1 MKKTIAT
8 ISMSFFAL
16 LFFGLI
22 FSLILSLLSYKDVIT
37 VQSGE
42 WIMYITSLI
51 GFFALGFYS
60 GFKTKKRGLLI
71 GITLSL
77 IYVLFALILRFF
89 GLTSTSLLSRL
100 MLIARIVILNVSAI
114 LGVNMGSKRLEK
126 N

>member
-37 VQSGE
+37 VRSGE
-42 WIMYITSLI
+42 WIMYISSLI

-71 GITLSL
+71 GISLSL
-77 IYVLFALILRFF
+77 IYVIFALILRFF
-89 GLTSTSLLSRL
+89 GLTSTGLLSRL

-126 N
+126 H

>member
-42 WIMYITSLI
+42 WIMYISSLI

-89 GLTSTSLLSRL
+89 GLTSTGLLSRL
-100 MLIARIVILNVSAI
+100 MLIARIVILNVEW
-114 LGVNMGSKRLEK
+114 LPKRHMRI
-126 N
+126 

>member
-42 WIMYITSLI
+42 WIMYISSLI

-71 GITLSL
+71 GIFLSL
-77 IYVLFALILRFF
+77 IYVIFALILRFF
-89 GLTSTSLLSRL
+89 GLTSTGLLSRL
-100 MLIARIVILNVSAI
+100 MLIARIVILNVSAV

-126 N
+126 H

>member
-42 WIMYITSLI
+42 WIMYISSLI

-71 GITLSL
+71 GISLSL
-77 IYVLFALILRFF
+77 IYVIFALILRFF
-89 GLTSTSLLSRL
+89 GLTSTGLLSRL

-126 N
+126 H

>member
-42 WIMYITSLI
+42 WIMYISSLI
-51 GFFALGFYS
+51 VFFALGFYS

-89 GLTSTSLLSRL
+89 GLTSTGLLSRL
-100 MLIARIVILNVSAI
+100 MLIARIVILNVSAV

-126 N
+126 H

>member
-16 LFFGLI
+16 LFFGLV

-71 GITLSL
+71 GIALSL

-89 GLTSTSLLSRL
+89 GLTRTGLLNRL
-100 MLIARIVILNVSAI
+100 MLIARIVILNVSAV

-126 N
+126 H

>member
-42 WIMYITSLI
+42 WIMYISSLI
-51 GFFALGFYS
+51 SFFALGFYS

-77 IYVLFALILRFF
+77 IYVIFALILRFF
-89 GLTSTSLLSRL
+89 GLTSTGLLSRL
-100 MLIARIVILNVSAI
+100 MIIARIVILNVSAV

-126 N
+126 H

>member
-1 MKKTIAT
+1 MKKTIAN

-42 WIMYITSLI
+42 WIMYISSLI

-89 GLTSTSLLSRL
+89 GLTSTGLLSRL
-100 MLIARIVILNVSAI
+100 MLIARIVILNVSAV

-126 N
+126 H

>member
-42 WIMYITSLI
+42 WIMYISSLI

-89 GLTSTSLLSRL
+89 GLTSTGLLSRL
-100 MLIARIVILNVSAI
+100 MLIARIVILNVSAV

-126 N
+126 H

>member
-1 MKKTIAT
+1 MKKTIAN

-42 WIMYITSLI
+42 WIMYISSLI

-71 GITLSL
+71 GISLSL
-77 IYVLFALILRFF
+77 IYVIFALILRFF
-89 GLTSTSLLSRL
+89 GLTSTGLLSRL

-126 N
+126 H

>member
-42 WIMYITSLI
+42 WIMYISSLI

-71 GITLSL
+71 GISLSL
-77 IYVLFALILRFF
+77 IYVIFALILRFF
-89 GLTSTSLLSRL
+89 GLTRTGLLNRL
-100 MLIARIVILNVSAI
+100 MLIARIVILNVSAV

-126 N
+126 H

>member
-1 MKKTIAT
+1 MKKPIAT

-42 WIMYITSLI
+42 WIMYISSLI

-89 GLTSTSLLSRL
+89 GLTSTGLLSRL
-100 MLIARIVILNVSAI
+100 MLIARIVILNVSAV

-126 N
+126 H

>member
-8 ISMSFFAL
+8 MSMSFFAL

-42 WIMYITSLI
+42 WIMYISSLI

-89 GLTSTSLLSRL
+89 GLTSTGLLSRL
-100 MLIARIVILNVSAI
+100 MLIARIVILNVSAV

-126 N
+126 H

>member
-42 WIMYITSLI
+42 WIMYISSLI

-89 GLTSTSLLSRL
+89 GLTRTGLLNRL
-100 MLIARIVILNVSAI
+100 MLIARIVILNVSAV

-126 N
+126 H

>member
-8 ISMSFFAL
+8 ISISFFAL

-42 WIMYITSLI
+42 WIMYISSLI

-89 GLTSTSLLSRL
+89 GLTSTGLLSRL
-100 MLIARIVILNVSAI
+100 MLIARIVILNVSAV

-126 N
+126 H

>member
-42 WIMYITSLI
+42 WIMYISSLI

-89 GLTSTSLLSRL
+89 GLTSTGLLSRL
-100 MLIARIVILNVSAI
+100 MLSARIVILNVSAV

-126 N
+126 H

>member
-42 WIMYITSLI
+42 WIMYISSLI

-89 GLTSTSLLSRL
+89 GLTSAGLLSRL
-100 MLIARIVILNVSAI
+100 MLIARIVILNVSAV
-114 LGVNMGSKRLEK
+114 LGVNMGGKRLEK
-126 N
+126 H

>member
-42 WIMYITSLI
+42 WIMYISSLI
-51 GFFALGFYS
+51 GFFVLGFYS

-71 GITLSL
+71 GISLSL
-77 IYVLFALILRFF
+77 IYVIFALILRFF
-89 GLTSTSLLSRL
+89 GLTSTGLLSRL
-100 MLIARIVILNVSAI
+100 MLIARIVILNVSAV

-126 N
+126 H

>member
-42 WIMYITSLI
+42 WIMYISSLI
-51 GFFALGFYS
+51 SFFALGFYS

-77 IYVLFALILRFF
+77 IYVIFALILRFF
-89 GLTSTSLLSRL
+89 GLTSTGLLSRL

-126 N
+126 H

>member
-42 WIMYITSLI
+42 WIMYISSLI

-126 N
+126 H

>member
-22 FSLILSLLSYKDVIT
+22 FSLILYLLSYKDVIT

-42 WIMYITSLI
+42 WIMYISSLI

-71 GITLSL
+71 GISLSL
-77 IYVLFALILRFF
+77 IYVIFALILRFF
-89 GLTSTSLLSRL
+89 GLTSTGLLSRL
-100 MLIARIVILNVSAI
+100 MLIARIVILNVSAV

-126 N
+126 H

>member
-42 WIMYITSLI
+42 WIMYISSLI

-89 GLTSTSLLSRL
+89 ALTSTGLLSRL
-100 MLIARIVILNVSAI
+100 MLIARIVILNVSAV

-126 N
+126 H

>member
-1 MKKTIAT
+1 MKKTIAN

-42 WIMYITSLI
+42 WIMYISSLI

-60 GFKTKKRGLLI
+60 GFKTKKRGFLI

-89 GLTSTSLLSRL
+89 GLTSTGLLSRL
-100 MLIARIVILNVSAI
+100 MLIARIVILNVSAV

-126 N
+126 H

>member
-42 WIMYITSLI
+42 WIMYISSLI

-71 GITLSL
+71 GVSLSL
-77 IYVLFALILRFF
+77 IYVIFALILRFF
-89 GLTSTSLLSRL
+89 GLTSIGLLSRL
-100 MLIARIVILNVSAI
+100 MLIARIVILNVSAV

-126 N
+126 H

>member
-42 WIMYITSLI
+42 WIMYISSLI

-60 GFKTKKRGLLI
+60 GFKTKKRGLVI

-89 GLTSTSLLSRL
+89 GLTSTGLLSRL
-100 MLIARIVILNVSAI
+100 MLIARIVILNVSAV

-126 N
+126 H

>member
-42 WIMYITSLI
+42 WIMYISSLI

-71 GITLSL
+71 GISLSL
-77 IYVLFALILRFF
+77 IYVIFALILRFF
-89 GLTSTSLLSRL
+89 GLTSTGLLSRL
-100 MLIARIVILNVSAI
+100 MLIARIVILNVSAV
-114 LGVNMGSKRLEK
+114 LGVNMESKRLEK
-126 N
+126 H

>member
-42 WIMYITSLI
+42 WIMYISSLI

-71 GITLSL
+71 GISLSL
-77 IYVLFALILRFF
+77 IYVIFALILRFF
-89 GLTSTSLLSRL
+89 GLTSTGLLSRL
-100 MLIARIVILNVSAI
+100 MLIARIIILNVSAV

-126 N
+126 H

>member
-22 FSLILSLLSYKDVIT
+22 FSLILSLLSYKNVIT

-42 WIMYITSLI
+42 WIMYISSLI

-71 GITLSL
+71 GISLSL
-77 IYVLFALILRFF
+77 IYVIFALILRFF
-89 GLTSTSLLSRL
+89 GLTSTGLLSRL
-100 MLIARIVILNVSAI
+100 MLIARIVILNVSAV

-126 N
+126 H

>member
-42 WIMYITSLI
+42 WIMYISSLI

-89 GLTSTSLLSRL
+89 GLTSTGLLSRL
-100 MLIARIVILNVSAI
+100 MLIARIVILNVSAV
-114 LGVNMGSKRLEK
+114 LGANMGSKRLEK
-126 N
+126 H

>member
-1 MKKTIAT
+1 MKKPIAT

-42 WIMYITSLI
+42 WIMYISSLI

-71 GITLSL
+71 GISLSL
-77 IYVLFALILRFF
+77 IYVIFALILRFF
-89 GLTSTSLLSRL
+89 GLTSTGLLSRL
-100 MLIARIVILNVSAI
+100 MLIARIVILNVSAV

-126 N
+126 H

>member
-42 WIMYITSLI
+42 WIMYISSLI

-89 GLTSTSLLSRL
+89 GLTSTGLLSRL
-100 MLIARIVILNVSAI
+100 MLIARIVILNVSAV
-114 LGVNMGSKRLEK
+114 LGVNMGGKRLEK
-126 N
+126 H

>member
-42 WIMYITSLI
+42 WIMYISSLI

-71 GITLSL
+71 GVSLSL
-77 IYVLFALILRFF
+77 IYVIFALILRFF
-89 GLTSTSLLSRL
+89 GLTSTGLLSRL
-100 MLIARIVILNVSAI
+100 MLIARIVILNVSAV

-126 N
+126 H

>member
-42 WIMYITSLI
+42 WIMYISSLI

-77 IYVLFALILRFF
+77 IYVLFALILRLF
-89 GLTSTSLLSRL
+89 GLTSTGLLSRL
-100 MLIARIVILNVSAI
+100 MLIARIVILNVSAV

-126 N
+126 H

>member
-1 MKKTIAT
+1 MKKTIAN

-42 WIMYITSLI
+42 WIMYISSLI

-71 GITLSL
+71 GISLSL
-77 IYVLFALILRFF
+77 IYVIFALILRFF
-89 GLTSTSLLSRL
+89 GLTSTGLLSRL
-100 MLIARIVILNVSAI
+100 MLIARIVILNVSAV

-126 N
+126 H

>member
-42 WIMYITSLI
+42 WIMYISSLI
-51 GFFALGFYS
+51 GFFAIGFYS
-60 GFKTKKRGLLI
+60 VFKTKKRGLLI

-89 GLTSTSLLSRL
+89 GLTSTGLLSRL
-100 MLIARIVILNVSAI
+100 MLIARIVILNVSAV

-126 N
+126 H